1 MQRRS
6 FLKHAGLGAVA
17 TGAAV
22 STPAFAQDMS
32 SVSWRLSSAF
42 PAALDLRI
50 GAGEHFC
57 KFVSEA
63 TGGKFNIRHFP
74 EGEIAP
80 ASDLLE
86 TVSTGKV
93 ECGHGSSRFLFAK
106 NPAFCFDAAVPFGLN
121 ARQMNAWMSEG
132 DGLRLT
138 RELFKPEKIIN
149 FPLGNTGAQMGG
161 WYTREIKRL
170 ADLKDLKMRVGGLSA
185 DVLGRMGVSP
195 QPADPAKPLAEAF
208 EKDGLQAVAGAGA
221 YDDEKLGLN
230 KVAKYYYAPGWW
242 AAGEQL
248 SLYINDEA
256 WNKLPKHYQAVVQA
270 ASLAAHVSLTARYDA
285 RNPAA
290 LAQLTA
296 SGAQVRT
303 FPRAIMDV
311 AFETTQQAYKD
322 LAAKDPKFKAIHDSY
337 MGFRDSEMPWFRLTE
352 SAYGQ
357 YLGVA
362 LSGR

>member
-22 STPAFAQDMS
+22 SAPAFAQDMP
-32 SVSWRLSSAF
+32 SVSWRLASAF

-50 GAGEHFC
+50 GAGEQFC

-74 EGEIAP
+74 EGEIA
-80 ASDLLE
+80 AAADLLE
-86 TVSTGKV
+86 AVSTNKV
-93 ECGHGSSRFLFAK
+93 ECGHGSSRQFHAK
-106 NPAFCFDAAVPFGLN
+106 NPAFSFDAVVPFGLN

-132 DGLRLT
+132 EGLRLT

-161 WYTREIKRL
+161 WYVKEIKRL
-170 ADLKDLKMRVGGLSA
+170 GDLKDLKMRVDGLA
-185 DVLGRMGVSP
+185 AEVLARMGVSP
-195 QPADPAKPLAEAF
+195 QPVDAKPLSESF
-208 EKDGLQAVAGAGA
+208 EKDGLQALAGAGA
-221 YDDEKLGLN
+221 YDDEKLGFN

-242 AAGEQL
+242 APGEQF

-256 WNKLPKHYQAVVQA
+256 WNKLPKHYQALVQA
-270 ASLAAHVSLTARYDA
+270 ASLAAHVSTTARYDA
-285 RNPAA
+285 RNPVA
-290 LAQLTA
+290 LSQLSA
-296 SGAQVRT
+296 SGTQIRT
-303 FPRAIMDV
+303 FPRAILDA
-311 AFETTQQAYKD
+311 AFETTQQVYKD
-322 LAAKDPKFKAIHDSY
+322 LGAKDPKFKAIHDSC